1 MPIILKPRG
10 TPGKCPAH
18 ERAWTP
24 EEDELLIKLYG
35 KKTPAE
41 IAARL
46 PVPGRTVIAVKRR
59 VNILHNRFPSR
70 LGYLSHRWTPEDILF
85 LRRNC
90 RTMTAKEIGNRLT
103 PRRTE
108 HAVMIKAN
116 KLGIRLNKCGDNRH
130 GTRHKDEDVKLIR
143 ELRDNSDLTFKEI
156 GEKFDISENVAYW
169 LYCGRMTA
177 DEAIA
182 REYLPR

>member
-1 MPIILKPRG
+1 MLLKPMG

-24 EEDELLIKLYG
+24 EEDELLINLYG
-35 KKTPAE
+35 KKTAAE
-41 IAARL
+41 IAARI
-46 PVPGRTVIAVKRR
+46 PAPGRTVFAVRQR
-59 VNILHNRFPSR
+59 TFILRKRFPDR
-70 LGYLSHRWTPEDILF
+70 FDYICHPWTPEDDRF

-90 RTMTAKEIGNRLT
+90 HTMTAKEIGNRLK

-108 HAVMIKAN
+108 RAVTIRAHR
-116 KLGIRLNKCGDNRH
+116 LGIGLYKCGDNHPR
-130 GTRHKDEDVKLIR
+130 TRYKDEDVKLLR
-143 ELRDNSDLTFKEI
+143 ELRDQSSLTFEEI
-156 GEKFDISENVAYW
+156 GEKFDTSEGVAFW
-169 LYCGRMTA
+169 LYHDRMTA

>member
-1 MPIILKPRG
+1 MPMILKPRG

-18 ERAWTP
+18 VRAWTP
-24 EEDELLIKLYG
+24 EEDELLINLHG
-35 KKTPAE
+35 KKTAVE

-46 PVPGRTVIAVKRR
+46 PAPGRAVFAVRQR
-59 VNILHNRFPSR
+59 TYILSKRFPDR
-70 LGYLSHRWTPEDILF
+70 FGYVKQPWTPEDDRF

-90 RTMTAKEIGNRLT
+90 HTMTAKEIGNRLKQ
-103 PRRTE
+103 RRTE
-108 HAVMIKAN
+108 RAVILRAHR
-116 KLGIRLNKCGDNRH
+116 LGISLYKCGDNYPR
-130 GTRHKDEDVKLIR
+130 TRHKDEDVELIR

-156 GEKFDISENVAYW
+156 GEKFDISVGVAFW

-177 DEAIA
+177 DDAIA